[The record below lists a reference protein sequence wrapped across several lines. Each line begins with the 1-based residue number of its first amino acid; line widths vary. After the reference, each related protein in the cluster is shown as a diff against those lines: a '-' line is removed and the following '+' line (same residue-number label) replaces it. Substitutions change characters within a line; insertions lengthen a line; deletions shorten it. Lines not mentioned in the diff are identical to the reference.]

1 MLHKMSSVLL
11 SSLVLVSVFSSLA
24 MTQDQKQV
32 EVDPLLVDDLKGER
46 TSSLKLVEVEFR
58 IVLLDTNRIRDDD
71 MDSIRGLFGV
81 AKANRPAAA
90 VGFSTARQPE
100 TVFRPLFAGGM
111 LGNVSAKLRAG
122 SAEGPIKHQVLET
135 EPFQAL
141 LTWMSAQNV
150 AAYIT
155 NTSSRRIALG
165 STAVVLD
172 QRVSLPRL
180 AKKNDARTGIEIH
193 TINFVHSGLH
203 LELTP
208 LAQTFPKTK
217 EQAEVWQLRLDRV
230 VATLTA
236 GEEPESKLDR
246 VQHTVTLG
254 VGQTALIPQLVESN
268 QPAFILLSVKAPKP
282 STGMGMMSS
291 TMGPAVEIIRL
302 SKKPDGPGL
311 VDRITQTLVPPQGT
325 PKPSLFKQDDTVSAR
340 TPAAR
345 LVEAVTAST
354 SARNLGVVQRVVKES
369 EIPRREGVSVLELQE
384 NEIVEVVLSDKVSNV
399 RLGGDQKSLLMAR
412 PLEPT
417 SLAIQAGRKGVGTVE
432 FEAGK
437 DAAGRTARFHF
448 EVIVRGDT
456 RLLGRTLDTL
466 FPDDKVELTEVNG
479 AIVIRGAVSRSAV
492 AKQIVEIAEQFYPQV
507 LNQTESRDSNQ
518 LLPAGGADTPKVAPA
533 IGTKIRDLRTDVRSL
548 RDEIQKLIKVLEKK
562 SDLKDEATLPEA
574 TRVRLGDD
582 PLPRVKFRQPGP
594 RR

>member
-1 MLHKMSSVLL
+1 MLEKMSSVLL
-11 SSLVLVSVFSSLA
+11 LGVVMASVFSSLA

-71 MDSIRGLFGV
+71 MNSIRGLFDI
-81 AKANRPAAA
+81 AKGNQPAAA
-90 VGFSTARQPE
+90 VGYPNAGQPG
-100 TVFRPLFAGGM
+100 FRPLFAGGM

-141 LTWMSAQNV
+141 LTWMSAKNV
-150 AAYIT
+150 AHIT

-180 AKKNDARTGIEIH
+180 AKKKDARTGSEIH
-193 TINFVHSGLH
+193 TINFVHTGLH

-230 VATLTA
+230 MSTLTA
-236 GEEPESKLDR
+236 GDEPESKLDR

-254 VGQTALIPQLVESN
+254 VGQTALIPQLVESD

-282 STGMGMMSS
+282 STGMGMGMMSS
-291 TMGPAVEIIRL
+291 MMDPAAEIIRL
-302 SKKPDGPGL
+302 SKDPNGPGL
-311 VDRITQTLVPPQGT
+311 ADRITQTLVPPQGT
-325 PKPSLFKQDDTVSAR
+325 PKPSLFKLDDTGPAR
-340 TPAAR
+340 TPASR
-345 LVEAVTAST
+345 IIVEAVAGPN
-354 SARNLGVVQRVVKES
+354 SAKNLGVVQRVIKES
-369 EIPRREGVSVLELQE
+369 EIPRRDGVWVLELQE

-399 RLGGDQKSLLMAR
+399 HTGGDQKSLLMAR

-437 DAAGRTARFHF
+437 DTAGRTARFHF

-466 FPDDKVELTEVNG
+466 FPDDKVELTEVDG
-479 AIVIRGAVSRSAV
+479 AIVIRGKVSRSAV
-492 AKQIVEIAEQFYPQV
+492 AKQIVEIAEQYYGKV
-507 LNQTESRDSNQ
+507 LDQTESRDSNQ
-518 LLPAGGADTPKVAPA
+518 LLPADGSDAPKVVPA
-533 IGTKIRDLRTDVRSL
+533 IGTEIRDLRTDVRSL
-548 RDEIQKLIKVLEKK
+548 RNEIQKLIKVLENK
-562 SDLKDEATLPEA
+562 SELKEEASLPEA

-582 PLPRVKFRQPGP
+582 PLPRVKFRQPVP